1 MNFDGPIPHGNC
13 GLRALAMAL
22 PKGGMLVLSVEFD
35 VLANNPMTQAT
46 AAERKSPLLLMPVLQ
61 VAQQNLVVSKG
72 GLAKV
77 AFEKKQW
84 LTIVSPIGD
93 SRLS

>member
-1 MNFDGPIPHGNC
+1 
-13 GLRALAMAL
+13 MAL

-61 VAQQNLVVSKG
+61 VAQQNHNSWQLGNKIG
-72 GLAKV
+72 QQFTLAILISHDFHNV
-77 AFEKKQW
+77 
-84 LTIVSPIGD
+84 
-93 SRLS
+93 